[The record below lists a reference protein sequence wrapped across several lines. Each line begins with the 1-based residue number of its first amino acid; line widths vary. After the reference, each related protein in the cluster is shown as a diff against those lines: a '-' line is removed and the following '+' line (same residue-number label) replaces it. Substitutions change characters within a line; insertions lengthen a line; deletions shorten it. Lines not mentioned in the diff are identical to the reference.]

1 MFKLLLNF
9 SSALSIL
16 SRLTVITYKSKVIS
30 KIYYTAVLYTVDVKI
45 KYVNTELFD
54 KIYRNSSVTQE
65 WFFYPKKKKK
75 KSANS

>member
-16 SRLTVITYKSKVIS
+16 SRLTVITYKFKVKS

-54 KIYRNSSVTQE
+54 INYRNSSVSQE
-65 WFFYPKKKKK
+65 WIFYPKKKK